1 MNFPWLTR
9 GDRQHGLHSKALRP
23 ETGAEGGAQAG
34 KREEKDSGP
43 PPSAG
48 VLGQRDG
55 DKAGRRGREW
65 RGQDHSAGPRLRSC
79 WEDRPAPGGF

>member
-43 PPSAG
+43 PPQVQESWG
-48 VLGQRDG
+48 
-55 DKAGRRGREW
+55 KEM
-65 RGQDHSAGPRLRSC
+65 
-79 WEDRPAPGGF
+79 ETKPGGEGESGGGRTTVQGRG